1 MLIIPAID
9 LKGGKCVRLY
19 QGKMDKATVYA
30 DNPAEM
36 ARRWQE
42 AGAERL
48 HIVDLDG
55 AVSGVRVNAEALAAI
70 CQAVTMPIEVGGGIR
85 NLQAIEQVLDLG
97 VKWVILGTVACREP
111 QVVAEACENFPGRIL
126 VGIDAREGKVAVS
139 GWTETTEMTALT
151 LAGRCADLGV
161 KEIIYTDISRDGTQ
175 AGVNAAAT
183 AALARAISIPVIASG
198 GVASLED
205 IRRLRGVEQDGVT
218 GVIIGRAL
226 YTGAIKLEEAIKE
239 AQAGDRQGSSG

>member
-9 LKGGKCVRLY
+9 LKDGKCVRLY
-19 QGKMDKATVYA
+19 QGEMDKTTVYA
-30 DNPAEM
+30 DDPVEV

-42 AGAERL
+42 EGAKRL
-48 HIVDLDG
+48 HVVDLDG
-55 AVSGVRVNAEALAAI
+55 AVLGASVNAAAIAAI
-70 CQAVTMPIEVGGGIR
+70 CQTVTIPIEVGGGIR
-85 NLQAIEQVLDLG
+85 SLQAIEQVLDLG

-111 QVVAEACENFPGRIL
+111 QVVAEACRNFPGRIL
-126 VGIDAREGKVAVS
+126 VGIDAREGKVAVA

-151 LAGRCADLGV
+151 LADRCADLGV

-175 AGVNAAAT
+175 AGVNVTAT

-198 GVASLED
+198 GVAGLAD
-205 IRRLRGVEQDGVT
+205 IRRLRRAEQDGIK

-226 YTGAIKLEEAIKE
+226 YTGAIKLKEAIKE
-239 AQAGDRQGSSG
+239 AQGEVDNKR